1 MWRCYVLE
9 SLPLAHKAMPVPV
22 LVYTSVSQ
30 TKQLLRGVMKK
41 AGKDENRSKEMG
53 VWYSRGLLWTYTQEW
68 LMNIWKR
75 KQPSLGSRVFF
86 DNF

>member
-30 TKQLLRGVMKK
+30 TKQLLRGVIKK
-41 AGKDENRSKEMG
+41 AGKDEK
-53 VWYSRGLLWTYTQEW
+53 
-68 LMNIWKR
+68 
-75 KQPSLGSRVFF
+75 
-86 DNF
+86 